1 MDSKKITFVYI
12 VGGGDEHYS
21 NLKTSIDSITDLLG
35 ETNFLVLDLNN
46 KFPSDYPNVKI
57 LESTDNLDLSQKK
70 VGFQFW
76 RQKYVAVLEAQTEY
90 VVYVDTDTA
99 LANDR
104 FDELFSEIGEG
115 VGAAKHFYVPTLRDF
130 FEKAVP
136 SENKK
141 FFHEL
146 FLTFEADINSNFYA
160 GGVFLYK
167 NSDKNRELISKVL
180 ESYDSVY
187 KDSDGNYKEYI
198 QGVTDEVF
206 LSAIA
211 EKEIIDLGGRLNH
224 CSMGPK
230 HMELEITN
238 GTLKGKNPFEEEM
251 KDVIFLHADPHRRDP
266 SKHYEEPTKTKI
278 KELFRL

>member
-1 MDSKKITFVYI
+1 MSEI
-12 VGGGDEHYS
+12 
-21 NLKTSIDSITDLLG
+21 LSILTGSSFFK
-35 ETNFLVLDLNN
+35 E
-46 KFPSDYPNVKI
+46 
-57 LESTDNLDLSQKK
+57 LS
-70 VGFQFW
+70 
-76 RQKYVAVLEAQTEY
+76 
-90 VVYVDTDTA
+90 
-99 LANDR
+99 R

-211 EKEIIDLGGRLNH
+211 EKEIIDLLRAHGAMTAEELN
-224 CSMGPK
+224 
-230 HMELEITN
+230 
-238 GTLKGKNPFEEEM
+238 
-251 KDVIFLHADPHRRDP
+251 AD
-266 SKHYEEPTKTKI
+266 SG
-278 KELFRL
+278 F